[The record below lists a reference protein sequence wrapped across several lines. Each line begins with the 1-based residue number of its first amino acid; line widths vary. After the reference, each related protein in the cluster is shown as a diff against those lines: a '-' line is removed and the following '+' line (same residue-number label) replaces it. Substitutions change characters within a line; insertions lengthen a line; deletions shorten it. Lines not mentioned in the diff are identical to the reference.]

1 MRRRSEGLE
10 KRDRVIYG
18 NPKLVIVFA
27 IFLNFLWGAS
37 LPLIK
42 LCYKLFQ
49 INGGEFF
56 TQIFFAGMLLSTTG
70 TVVSLVSFYR
80 GTPFLPKSS
89 GEWARLLK
97 LSLLMSISQYIL
109 LYIGSALASGI
120 EASILSS
127 SGAFVGIIFS
137 GFVFKDDPFTTRKLL
152 GCLLGLTSV
161 VLLNIGEITGGA
173 LTLSVIG
180 GLLIILSQSMGV
192 LGAIYLKYIS
202 QGRDALW
209 LCGWQTLIGGITLC
223 VVGSLGGGSLNASH
237 NLEGFKSFLFL
248 AFCASLAA
256 VISTQ
261 LYKYVDISKVVIFN
275 FLLPIFG
282 SLASAALLGESLA
295 SFTLLVSLSFTC
307 VGVYLVTKSGGKP
320 KKKDQPA

>member
-1 MRRRSEGLE
+1 M
-10 KRDRVIYG
+10 
-18 NPKLVIVFA
+18 
-27 IFLNFLWGAS
+27 
-37 LPLIK
+37 
-42 LCYKLFQ
+42 
-49 INGGEFF
+49 
-56 TQIFFAGMLLSTTG
+56 
-70 TVVSLVSFYR
+70 
-80 GTPFLPKSS
+80 
-89 GEWARLLK
+89 LK

-137 GFVFKDDPFTTRKLL
+137 GFVFKDDPFTIRKLL
-152 GCLLGLTSV
+152 GCLLGLASV
-161 VLLNIGEITGGA
+161 VLLNIAEITSGV

-209 LCGWQTLIGGITLC
+209 LCGWQTLIGGVSLC
-223 VVGSLGGGSLNASH
+223 AAGSLGGGGLDASH
-237 NLEGFKSFLFL
+237 NLEGFKSFVLL

-256 VISTQ
+256 IISTQ

-282 SLASAALLGESLA
+282 SLASAMLLGESLA
-295 SFTLLVSLSFTC
+295 SFALLVSLSFTC
-307 VGVYLVTKSGGKP
+307 VGVFLVTKDDAKT
-320 KKKDQPA
+320 KKKDRAA

>member
-1 MRRRSEGLE
+1 MRQCGENLE
-10 KRDRVIYG
+10 KRDRIFYG
-18 NPKLVIVFA
+18 NPKLVIAVAVFL
-27 IFLNFLWGAS
+27 IFLWGVS

-49 INGGEFF
+49 INGSEFF
-56 TQIFFAGMLLSTTG
+56 TQIFFAGMLLSATG
-70 TVVSLVSFYR
+70 TLVSLVSFAR

-89 GEWARLLK
+89 GEWAQLLK
-97 LSLLMSISQYIL
+97 LSLLMSILQYIL

-152 GCLLGLTSV
+152 GCLLGFASV
-161 VLLNIGEITGGA
+161 VLLNIGEITSGV
-173 LTLSVIG
+173 LTLPVIG

-209 LCGWQTLIGGITLC
+209 LCGWQTLIGGATLC
-223 VVGSLGGGSLNASH
+223 VAGMLSGGGLNASH
-237 NLEGFKSFLFL
+237 NLEAFTLFLIL

-256 VISTQ
+256 IISTQ

-282 SLASAALLGESLA
+282 SLASAVLLGESLA
-295 SFTLLVSLSFTC
+295 SFTLLVSLGFTC
-307 VGVYLVTKSGGKP
+307 VGVYLVTK
-320 KKKDQPA
+320 DQPA